1 MYDQTSDRN
10 HLMKYVQGQGYSI
23 TDSLYHTPIVA
34 FINIYTC
41 VKILNRSTS
50 TFAENIYLVLLQ
62 CTHNA
67 SNNI

>member
-1 MYDQTSDRN
+1 
-10 HLMKYVQGQGYSI
+10 MKYVQGQGYSI
-23 TDSLYHTPIVA
+23 TDLLYHTPIVA